1 MEGKFNE
8 HILYT
13 FLQSNHYSRIVKA
26 LCGQAYAS
34 RAIFFLDLLQWSKTV
49 KEGWPMLQ
57 SRQAYACLKA
67 TEAIQS

>member
-13 FLQSNHYSRIVKA
+13 FLQSNHYPRIVKA

-34 RAIFFLDLLQWSKTV
+34 HAIFFLDLLQWSKTV

-67 TEAIQS
+67 TVAIQS

>member
-26 LCGQAYAS
+26 LGGQAYAS
-34 RAIFFLDLLQWSKTV
+34 RAIFFLDLLQW
-49 KEGWPMLQ
+49 
-57 SRQAYACLKA
+57 
-67 TEAIQS
+67 